1 MIQFD
6 KFLNY
11 IVLLSLSLL
20 FPGDTFTTNEF
31 KLFRLRCKSRSL
43 NTKTIY
49 NGIQSGFGGNLLEGR
64 REGYSEISGDTFAK
78 QLLHNQQKIT
88 TNCRMGDF
96 FPPSWTNWAVLL
108 K

>member
-1 MIQFD
+1 MRSFD
-6 KFLNY
+6 KYQNY
-11 IVLLSLSLL
+11 ILFVSLSL
-20 FPGDTFTTNEF
+20 FPGDTFTTNKF
-31 KLFRLRCKSRSL
+31 KLFRLRCKLRSL

-96 FPPSWTNWAVLL
+96 FPPSWANWAVLL